1 MGINKKGLGKADEQL
16 RRQSAE
22 ALDSPE
28 LPSVGSGGQ
37 KAATA
42 AGGALEKIF
51 VSNPGVLSM

>member
-42 AGGALEKIF
+42 AGGALAA
-51 VSNPGVLSM
+51 VGVW